1 MQSTEANFMNEWLE
15 FHLLRLCECI
25 ASHMANDSHWCKPLA
40 FDGTRPSE
48 LAELERLEEEVQ
60 AVS

>member
-1 MQSTEANFMNEWLE
+1 MQPGQENAAHT
-15 FHLLRLCECI
+15 
-25 ASHMANDSHWCKPLA
+25 SHMANDSHWCKPLA